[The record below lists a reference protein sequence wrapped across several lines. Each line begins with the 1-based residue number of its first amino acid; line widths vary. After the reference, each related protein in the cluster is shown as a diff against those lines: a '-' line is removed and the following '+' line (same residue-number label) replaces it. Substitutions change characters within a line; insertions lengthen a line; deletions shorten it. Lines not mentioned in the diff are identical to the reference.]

1 MTSNHNPL
9 DSSQAVCQILE
20 RVRGVAN
27 PLTSG
32 VSSSL
37 LSSSS
42 TLAALAKDAS
52 IVPGSVLTPFG
63 PWAGAHQDEALMF
76 LNTKPLPNPQ
86 GVQAAKTA
94 KTAPPLTIPEVENFN
109 TLLTSSIARYLDLT
123 AKGVK

>member
-76 LNTKPLPNPQ
+76 LNTMPLPNPQ

-94 KTAPPLTIPEVENFN
+94 PPLSASEVENFN
-109 TLLTSSIARYLDLT
+109 SQLNFSIARYLDLT
-123 AKGVK
+123 TKGIK